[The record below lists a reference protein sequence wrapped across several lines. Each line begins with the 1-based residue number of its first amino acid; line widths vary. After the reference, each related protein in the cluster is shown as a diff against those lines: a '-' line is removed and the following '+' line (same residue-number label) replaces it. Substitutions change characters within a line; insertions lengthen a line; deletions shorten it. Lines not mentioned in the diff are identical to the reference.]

1 MLVFEIPY
9 SYHQVAFSMTVEQWG
24 LDSQVKQGS
33 IDLFKLFLNSTES
46 VILFSLYNTKLIGK
60 KIEHKNLELSLI
72 LKNTNFDG
80 H

>member
-46 VILFSLYNTKLIGK
+46 VILFGL
-60 KIEHKNLELSLI
+60 
-72 LKNTNFDG
+72 
-80 H
+80 